1 MMITEN
7 IMDRQKRQAD
17 GINLVILIIGILII
31 PLFLKLTFIM
41 SIIIYPM
48 FSLLIYGILK
58 IHKGFS
64 KKLNE
69 LSLKVLNVLFGIGCI
84 LFGLWFLIF
93 LFSFPNADLNQII
106 NLLAFPVIII
116 GISGIVKGI
125 IIKEYPYKYRAL
137 NIYIG
142 MTTVIIA
149 IIAFILTESGFIFHI
164 SSLTITILLNIISR
178 AAMYLSQ
185 YKLSLKLANL
195 RYFFYIINDYPEFEI
210 FRRIMLRRLMKK
222 EEIKN

>member
-1 MMITEN
+1 M
-7 IMDRQKRQAD
+7 
-17 GINLVILIIGILII
+17 
-31 PLFLKLTFIM
+31 
-41 SIIIYPM
+41 
-48 FSLLIYGILK
+48 
-58 IHKGFS
+58 
-64 KKLNE
+64 
-69 LSLKVLNVLFGIGCI
+69 
-84 LFGLWFLIF
+84 F
-93 LFSFPNADLNQII
+93 LFSFPNADLNQMIYLI
-106 NLLAFPVIII
+106 AFPVMII

-149 IIAFILTESGFIFHI
+149 IIAFILTEIGFIFHI

-185 YKLSLKLANL
+185 YKLSLKLKNI

-210 FRRIMLRRLMKK
+210 FRRIMLRSLMKK
-222 EEIKN
+222 E